1 MGRHTVALPARI
13 VRKCGG
19 IKELKKTL
27 KDNRPDDV
35 AESHTSVIVFETD
48 SIENDDGQKRLVHRY
63 TLANTVELEYDAERG
78 LLDSYEI
85 GQEDV
90 YIRME

>member
-1 MGRHTVALPARI
+1 MALPARI